1 MQATQIQRLAAAVGQ
16 GDVQRR
22 VRFDRLAGLTL
33 TRVLFAVKDV
43 GARDLLF
50 TGAHQGQL
58 DLILDLF
65 DMQGAAGGHAAL
77 EGGGD
82 GLSQLVHGLVNTAG
96 CGGLAAF
103 NGKESFGNGDLDLVV
118 GVSNKL
124 AIALDHTHLAGGGHL
139 QFRIRIALGSA
150 ALMRI
155 GGRRSG
161 RHGGLHG

>member
-1 MQATQIQRLAAAVGQ
+1 MLWGGVLTGEARKRLRSSLVAVW
-16 GDVQRR
+16 
-22 VRFDRLAGLTL
+22 LAGLTL
-33 TRVLFAVKDV
+33 ARVLFAVKHV

-65 DMQGAAGGHAAL
+65 NVQGAAGGHAAL

-103 NGKESFGNGDLDLVV
+103 NGQES
-118 GVSNKL
+118 
-124 AIALDHTHLAGGGHL
+124 
-139 QFRIRIALGSA
+139 
-150 ALMRI
+150 
-155 GGRRSG
+155 
-161 RHGGLHG
+161 